1 MRSQRAAD
9 SISALCSETGA
20 QVRIVDYADAAG
32 LTRAFEGCDAVVHLV
47 GILKETRVNRYVDA
61 HERTGRALAEAADA
75 SGLRRIVVLS
85 ILGSAPGSGNACLA
99 SKGRTEEILL
109 AAKTPAVVIRV
120 PMVIGSGDPASEAL
134 QRQATSGKAAL
145 VRGGATR
152 EQPIAADDVA
162 SAILAALE
170 KTGLDDT
177 VLDLAGPE
185 SLSHRDLV
193 ARTARVLGRQVT
205 FRSIPLGAAK
215 AFAWL
220 GEKLSANPPITLAML
235 GVLEHDD
242 DTDPTA
248 ACRVLGIELTPLDE
262 ALRRGLAGEEN
273 PE

>member
-61 HERTGRALAEAADA
+61 HERAGRALAEAADA
-75 SGLRRIVVLS
+75 SGLRRIVMLS
-85 ILGSAPGSGNACLA
+85 ILGSAPGASNACLA

-134 QRQATSGKAAL
+134 QRQATSGRAAL

-170 KTGLDDT
+170 KPGLDDT
-177 VLDLAGPE
+177 VLDLPGPE

-242 DTDPTA
+242 DADPA
-248 ACRVLGIELTPLDE
+248 PACRALGIELTSLDE

-273 PE
+273 SE